1 MKTSQLGWLLAT
13 AFVSGPALAND
24 PPADKAPSLT
34 VQNANL
40 SKNTEGKGFGP
51 QAPRDLASKAGL
63 NKRVF
68 AFAPA
73 YQEMNL
79 CNIHLHKNAE
89 HKGGEFTAPADE
101 AGGHGAGGHEAGH
114 HEAQAGFRYAKAL
127 TKAETRPLV
136 DEVCKGEHGGLQAG
150 DTVEL
155 HYVHSSAE
163 VAPGPTLGA
172 CLSEADSN
180 PQLRVEAQVFV
191 LVNDARAADF
201 KGYVKTGEVAG
212 YWQALHLPKNTGVP
226 IRYAGSTTGPTY
238 NEKGSPLQVSW
249 SVHPKVLKVNAES
262 VGQWCQANVFKEDHP
277 HPSRNIV
284 VDPRLLSRIR

>member
-1 MKTSQLGWLLAT
+1 MKASQFGWLLAT
-13 AFVSGPALAND
+13 AVVSAPVLASGA
-24 PPADKAPSLT
+24 PADSAQALV

-40 SKNTEGKGFGP
+40 SKNTDGKGFGP
-51 QAPRDLASKAGL
+51 QAPRDLASKTGS

-79 CNIHLHKNAE
+79 CNIHFHKNAE
-89 HKGGEFTAPADE
+89 HKGGEFTTPAAD
-101 AGGHGAGGHEAGH
+101 AGGHEV
-114 HEAQAGFRYAKAL
+114 QSGFRYARTLSA
-127 TKAETRPLV
+127 AEIRPLA

-155 HYVHSSAE
+155 HYVHSSAD

-172 CLSEADSN
+172 CLSESDSN

-191 LVNDARAADF
+191 LVNDARAPNF
-201 KGYVKTGEVAG
+201 SGYVKTAEAGG
-212 YWQALHLPKNTGVP
+212 YWQAPHIPKTTGAP

-249 SVHPKVLKVNAES
+249 SVRPRVLKVNAES
-262 VGQWCQANVFKEDHP
+262 VGQWCQSNVFKEDHP
-277 HPSRNIV
+277 HAARNIV
-284 VDPRLLSRIR
+284 IDPRLLSRIQ

>member
-1 MKTSQLGWLLAT
+1 MKMNKWAWLVAT
-13 AFVSGPALAND
+13 GLVSGQALASD
-24 PPADKAPSLT
+24 PHEAGAQGIAA
-34 VQNANL
+34 QNANL

-51 QAPRDLASKAGL
+51 QAPRDLASKAGS

-73 YQEMNL
+73 YQQMDL

-89 HKGGEFTAPADE
+89 HKGGQFTAPAAD
-101 AGGHGAGGHEAGH
+101 AGG
-114 HEAQAGFRYAKAL
+114 HEAQAGFRYAKPL
-127 TKAETRPLV
+127 TAAETRPLA
-136 DEVCKGEHGGLQAG
+136 DDVCKGEHGGLQAG
-150 DTVEL
+150 DTIEL
-155 HYVHSSAE
+155 HYVFSSAE

-172 CLSEADSN
+172 CMSEADSN

-201 KGYVKTGEVAG
+201 NGYVKTAEVGG
-212 YWQALHLPKNTGVP
+212 YWQPLHIPNNTGAP

-249 SVHPKVLKVNAES
+249 SVRPKVLKVNAES
-262 VGQWCQANVFKEDHP
+262 VGLWCQANVFKEDHP
-277 HPSRNIV
+277 HPARNLV
-284 VDPRLLSRIR
+284 VDPRLLSPIR

>member
-1 MKTSQLGWLLAT
+1 MKNNKLAWLAAT
-13 AFVSGPALAND
+13 ALVSGHALAND
-24 PPADKAPSLT
+24 PPMNGAHALA
-34 VQNANL
+34 VQSATL

-89 HKGGEFTAPADE
+89 HKGGEFTAPAE
-101 AGGHGAGGHEAGH
+101 AGGHAAGGHD
-114 HEAQAGFRYAKAL
+114 AQAGYRSTRKL
-127 TKAETRPLV
+127 TAAETRPLA
-136 DEVCKGEHGGLQAG
+136 DDVCKGEHGGLQAG

-155 HYVHSSAE
+155 HYVHSSAD
-163 VAPGPTLGA
+163 VVPGPTLGA
-172 CLSEADSN
+172 CLSESDSN

-201 KGYVKTGEVAG
+201 KGYVKTGDVGG
-212 YWQALHLPKNTGVP
+212 YAQALHIPKNTGAP

-249 SVHPKVLKVNAES
+249 SVRPRVLKVNAES

-277 HPSRNIV
+277 HPARNIV